1 MGTLFDSKFVM
12 VFDPDVV
19 KQVFR
24 GPHEQLRAGEAN
36 APLGPVLGARSVLLL
51 DGDEHLRQRRLMLP
65 SFHGERMRDYEKVMT
80 RRGRPRD
87 RLVAGRRD
95 VHAPA
100 VDAVA
105 DARRDHARRL
115 RRRGGHRARRS

>member
-1 MGTLFDSKFVM
+1 MGTLFDPKFVM
-12 VFDPDVV
+12 VFDPEVV

-65 SFHGERMRDYEKVMT
+65 SFHGERMREYETVMT
-80 RRGRPRD
+80 DGGRPGD

-95 VHAPA
+95 LHAA
-100 VDAVA
+100 ADDAVA

-115 RRRGGHRARRS
+115 RRRGRARARRS